1 MSDISEYRSKGNTPV
16 IPATQETETGEF
28 RASIVKKG
36 PEFNLQ
42 YKMGK
47 NIQEIFLAN
56 LLWWVVPVCVYV
68 FMYVV
73 GRGRYPLRV
82 AYQIFTL

>member
-56 LLWWVVPVCVYV
+56 LLWWEESHHSVPVNITT
-68 FMYVV
+68 
-73 GRGRYPLRV
+73 
-82 AYQIFTL
+82 AYGSGSSST